1 MKSNN
6 ENNYVRVSY
15 NNFVTTRN
23 RQFGN
28 EITNIQRLPTR
39 STSQFICS
47 KPMLKIEEETPLPVP
62 EFVNPYVADIFE
74 YLRVNQHKFMCQTP
88 FYMNLQLDITNQMR
102 SILIDWLV
110 DVHLKFKL
118 QSETL
123 YMTINL
129 IDRYLAKNTIM
140 RNKLQLVGIASLF
153 IASKYEEIY
162 APELKDF
169 VCVCDNAYTKE
180 EILEM
185 ESKILLTIQFQL
197 TFTSPLKFLERQIS
211 GANLCDKINYAS
223 RMILELSLLDIKCL
237 KFSSSLLATTAILL
251 AINLLRSPQVLP
263 SSLHYVDNQEDL
275 RQCLQ
280 EFLPA
285 IKLLESSNMTA
296 IKRKYSLDKFNK
308 IAEQLLAILHNQK

>member
-1 MKSNN
+1 MKQNN

-15 NNFVTTRN
+15 NNFMTTRN

-28 EITNIQRLPTR
+28 ELTNFQRIPTR
-39 STSQFICS
+39 SASQFICS
-47 KPMLKIEEETPLPVP
+47 KPILKMEEEIIPP
-62 EFVNPYVADIFE
+62 EFVNPYVVDIFE
-74 YLRVNQHKFMCQTP
+74 YLCVNQHKFMCQTP

-118 QSETL
+118 QPETL
-123 YMTINL
+123 YLTINL
-129 IDRYLAKNTIM
+129 IDRYLSKNTIM

-153 IASKYEEIY
+153 IASKFEEIY

-169 VCVCDNAYTKE
+169 VHVCDNAYTKE

-185 ESKILLTIQFQL
+185 ESKILLTVQFSL
-197 TFTSPLKFLERQIS
+197 TYTSPLKFLERQIQ

-237 KFSSSLLATTAILL
+237 KFSSSLLATTSILL
-251 AINLLRSPQVLP
+251 AINMLRSPQVLP
-263 SSLHYVDNQEDL
+263 SSLHYIEDQEEL
-275 RQCLQ
+275 RQCLS
-280 EFLPA
+280 EFLPV
-285 IKLLESSNMTA
+285 ISLLKSFNMTA
-296 IKRKYSLDKFNK
+296 IRRKYQLEKFNK
-308 IAEQLLAILHNQK
+308 IADVILTILPNQQ